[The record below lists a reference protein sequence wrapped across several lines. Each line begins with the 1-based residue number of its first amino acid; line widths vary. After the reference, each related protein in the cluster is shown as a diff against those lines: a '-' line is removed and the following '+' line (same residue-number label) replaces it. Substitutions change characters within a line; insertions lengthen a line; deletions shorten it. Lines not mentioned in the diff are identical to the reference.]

1 MSISCYG
8 RRDERVSANMQLA
21 REAPRSKA
29 DERGNNGLKASVR
42 VMGKADARLLNE
54 ASVYREQ
61 QQKISCRSMVLY
73 ERDEGTHRLFN
84 LQAQADQFF
93 RSRIIQ
99 GRFQGI
105 LLQMENGKIVELNA
119 TEKI

>member
-1 MSISCYG
+1 MW
-8 RRDERVSANMQLA
+8 QFT
-21 REAPRSKA
+21 
-29 DERGNNGLKASVR
+29 
-42 VMGKADARLLNE
+42 
-54 ASVYREQ
+54 EQ
-61 QQKISCRSMVLY
+61 QQNISCRSMVLY
-73 ERDEGTHRLFN
+73 EGTHRLFN

-119 TEKI
+119 TEKIWKYYSRRKRDKDLKLR